1 MNGNGHGPLR
11 GRFRWQERDRDRG
24 MYRTAAG
31 AVFRL
36 ALLSALALAT
46 LPARAAVIDEN
57 DTSRLAGIN
66 EAIKSFEDDVSS
78 ALHDLPSN
86 DAEQIESYA
95 YVELNLEAAH
105 ERLNNIFMLIAVSVY
120 MELPSDQLLILNV
133 MYEQLLPQ
141 SKNYLSE
148 KESAI
153 ASMAA
158 AHPANK
164 VFAAY
169 STRANAVLGAR
180 AIPLLDELYRRIGE
194 LQR

>member
-1 MNGNGHGPLR
+1 MAMLR
-11 GRFRWQERDRDRG
+11 S
-24 MYRTAAG
+24 
-31 AVFRL
+31 VL
-36 ALLSALALAT
+36 LVALST
-46 LPARAAVIDEN
+46 LPARAAVLDDN

-105 ERLNNIFMLIAVSVY
+105 ERLNTIFMLVAFSTY
-120 MELPSDQLLILNV
+120 MESSSDQLLILNV
-133 MYEQLLPQ
+133 MHAQLLRQ

-148 KESAI
+148 KADAI

-158 AHPANK
+158 THPANE

-169 STRANAVLGAR
+169 RMRATALLGGR
-180 AIPLLDELYRRIGE
+180 AIPLLDELYRKTGDP
-194 LQR
+194 QP